1 LGPVGAQRADFFG
14 GGLMSD
20 LSELTDLLDRLD
32 AAEIQYTLSSVS
44 EGSIVVG
51 IDVPGEHWKVEFMDD
66 GDIDVEIYKG
76 DGQVFDYSIIE
87 DLFEEDD
94 DD

>member
-1 LGPVGAQRADFFG
+1 
-14 GGLMSD
+14 MSD

-32 AAEIQYTLSSVS
+32 AADIHYTLASVS
-44 EGSIVVG
+44 EGAIEVG

-66 GDIDVEIYKG
+66 GDIEVEIFKG

-87 DLFEEDD
+87 DLFDD
-94 DD
+94 DDDDDDEKENDED

>member
-1 LGPVGAQRADFFG
+1 
-14 GGLMSD
+14 MSY
-20 LSELTDLLDRLD
+20 LSELTNLLDRLD
-32 AAEIQYTLSSVS
+32 SAEIQYTLASVS

-51 IDVPGEHWKVEFMDD
+51 IDVTGEHWKVEFMDD
-66 GDIDVEIYKG
+66 GDIEVEIYKG

>member
-1 LGPVGAQRADFFG
+1 MGPVGAQRADFFG

>member
-1 LGPVGAQRADFFG
+1 MGPVGAQRADFFG

-32 AAEIQYTLSSVS
+32 AAEIQYTLASVS

>member
-1 LGPVGAQRADFFG
+1 
-14 GGLMSD
+14 MSD

-32 AAEIQYTLSSVS
+32 AAEIQYALASVS

-51 IDVPGEHWKVEFMDD
+51 IDVPGEHWNVEFMDD
-66 GDIDVEIYKG
+66 GDIEVEIFKG

-87 DLFEEDD
+87 DLFDGDEADEDE
-94 DD
+94 